1 MGTNE
6 ASLPQINQQA
16 KEKNIVEIH
25 NYPEKSI
32 IEYSKPE

>member
-1 MGTNE
+1 METNE

-16 KEKNIVEIH
+16 KKKNIVEIH

-32 IEYSKPE
+32 IKYSEPG